1 MKLSIV
7 IDTDD
12 ADDPDAIAG
21 DTPFTLNVYQ
31 DHEDGSVEDESLLI
45 GSEFALIGNDIAEM
59 LDELRIAFA
68 RDSVL
73 DEDERSVPRT
83 GEQWRERVAEQREIE
98 SGRCDECDQP
108 ATQFWPE
115 LKRPVQLCDGCAHD
129 ARRSGWSPG
138 Q

>member
-31 DHEDGSVEDESLLI
+31 DHEDGSVED
-45 GSEFALIGNDIAEM
+45 G
-59 LDELRIAFA
+59 RP
-68 RDSVL
+68 
-73 DEDERSVPRT
+73 VPRT